1 MILLRYGLLSEA
13 MNDKFSSAKAV
24 QRFFFDFIFVFL
36 LLCFLVDYSFG
47 FLTEFWLNFLVYFLL
62 VLFFFFF
69 RLAFFD
75 KNTLIK
81 LHKVTKKVRILCNG
95 AAKILIKFIHRR
107 DVKFGQK
114 STLYVRALL
123 QVLKFLQKFS
133 LSVPT
138 HSFLLFLLL
147 VLEKLRRKMHMLISF
162 SVFYDKN
169 LDLLFES

>member
-1 MILLRYGLLSEA
+1 
-13 MNDKFSSAKAV
+13 MNDEFSSAKAV
-24 QRFFFDFIFVFL
+24 HRFFFDFIFVFL

-95 AAKILIKFIHRR
+95 TAEVLTKFIHRHN
-107 DVKFGQK
+107 VKFRQK

-123 QVLKFLQKFS
+123 QVLKFLQKFC
-133 LSVPT
+133 LSVPI
-138 HSFLLFLLL
+138 HSFLLL

-169 LDLLFES
+169 LDLLFVS